1 VPHKKALDSGVEARK
16 IRFVAT
22 HKARASTKI
31 NPTTRRNAMFST
43 ADQFSNATKA
53 SIDAQ
58 IAAMNDFANKTL
70 HSMAELVELN
80 IATAKASL
88 EHSSAAAQQILSAK
102 DPQEIIAL
110 TSSQAQPN
118 AEKVL
123 AYGRHVASIA
133 TRAQA
138 EFTKVTEARISET
151 SRQVNKLIDDLSK
164 AAPAGTENAVSMLK
178 ASVANANAAYEQ
190 LVKAGKHAAET
201 LEDSMNEATKHFV
214 PAAEKPARSKKH

>member
-1 VPHKKALDSGVEARK
+1 V
-16 IRFVAT
+16 
-22 HKARASTKI
+22 
-31 NPTTRRNAMFST
+31 FST

-123 AYGRHVASIA
+123 AYSRHVASIA
-133 TRAQA
+133 SRAQA

-190 LVKAGKHAAET
+190 FVKVGKHAAET

>member
-1 VPHKKALDSGVEARK
+1 MS
-16 IRFVAT
+16 
-22 HKARASTKI
+22 
-31 NPTTRRNAMFST
+31 ST

-53 SIDAQ
+53 TFEAQ
-58 IAAMNDFANKTL
+58 MAAMNDFANRAL
-70 HSMAELVELN
+70 HSMAELAELN

-88 EHSSAAAQQILSAK
+88 EQTSAAAQQILSAK

-138 EFTKVTEARISET
+138 DFTKVTEARISET

-164 AAPAGTENAVSMLK
+164 AAPAGTENAISMLK
-178 ASVANANAAYEQ
+178 ASVANASAAYEQ
-190 LVKAGKHAAET
+190 LVKVGKHAAET
-201 LEDSMNEATKHFV
+201 MEDSMTEATKHFV
-214 PAAEKPARSKKH
+214 PATEKPARSKK

>member
-1 VPHKKALDSGVEARK
+1 
-16 IRFVAT
+16 
-22 HKARASTKI
+22 
-31 NPTTRRNAMFST
+31 MFST

-102 DPQEIIAL
+102 DPQEILSL

-118 AEKVL
+118 AEKVI
-123 AYGRHVASIA
+123 AYGLS
-133 TRAQA
+133 
-138 EFTKVTEARISET
+138 
-151 SRQVNKLIDDLSK
+151 LI
-164 AAPAGTENAVSMLK
+164 
-178 ASVANANAAYEQ
+178 
-190 LVKAGKHAAET
+190 HI
-201 LEDSMNEATKHFV
+201 
-214 PAAEKPARSKKH
+214 

>member
-1 VPHKKALDSGVEARK
+1 
-16 IRFVAT
+16 
-22 HKARASTKI
+22 
-31 NPTTRRNAMFST
+31 MFST

-53 SIDAQ
+53 SFDAQ

>member
-1 VPHKKALDSGVEARK
+1 
-16 IRFVAT
+16 
-22 HKARASTKI
+22 
-31 NPTTRRNAMFST
+31 MFTT

-102 DPQEIIAL
+102 DAQEVFAL

-118 AEKVL
+118 AEKAL

-138 EFTKVTEARISET
+138 EITKVTEARISET

-164 AAPAGTENAVSMLK
+164 AAPAGTENAVSLLK
-178 ASVANANAAYEQ
+178 AGVANANAAYEQ
-190 LVKAGKHAAET
+190 IVKASKHAAET
-201 LEDSMNEATKHFV
+201 MEDSMNEAAKHFV
-214 PAAEKPARSKKH
+214 PATEKPSRSKKN

>member
-1 VPHKKALDSGVEARK
+1 M
-16 IRFVAT
+16 F
-22 HKARASTKI
+22 
-31 NPTTRRNAMFST
+31 TTT
-43 ADQFSNATKA
+43 DQFSSATKA

-88 EHSSAAAQQILSAK
+88 EHSAAAAQQIMSAK
-102 DPQEIIAL
+102 DPQEIFAL

-118 AEKVL
+118 AEKAL

-138 EFTKVTEARISET
+138 EITKVTESRISET

-164 AAPAGTENAVSMLK
+164 NAPAGTENAVSMLK
-178 ASVANANAAYEQ
+178 AGVANANAAYEQ
-190 LVKAGKHAAET
+190 IVKAGKHAAET
-201 LEDSMNEATKHFV
+201 MEDSMNEATKHFV
-214 PAAEKPARSKKH
+214 PAAEKPSRAKKN

>member
-1 VPHKKALDSGVEARK
+1 
-16 IRFVAT
+16 
-22 HKARASTKI
+22 
-31 NPTTRRNAMFST
+31 MFST

-102 DPQEIIAL
+102 DPQEILTL
-110 TSSQAQPN
+110 TSSQAQPS

-123 AYGRHVASIA
+123 AYGRHVAGIA

-178 ASVANANAAYEQ
+178 AGVANANATYEQ
-190 LVKAGKHAAET
+190 IVKVGKQAAET
-201 LEDSMNEATKHFV
+201 LEDSMNEASKHFV
-214 PAAEKPARSKKH
+214 PAAKKPARSKKH